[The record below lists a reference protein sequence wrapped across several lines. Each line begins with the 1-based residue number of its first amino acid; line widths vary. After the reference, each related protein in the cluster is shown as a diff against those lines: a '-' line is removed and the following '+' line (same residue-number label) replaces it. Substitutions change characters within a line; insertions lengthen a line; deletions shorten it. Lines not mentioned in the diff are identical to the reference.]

1 MTLPSFVGA
10 GKDVQLGGTKWI
22 RLEEGKPV
30 DIIPLTGVEPPDG
43 ETPSGSN
50 CVISYR
56 KYTMWLDDLKEGQR
70 SPSFPA
76 LGSADDP
83 GAMLGLEAKFTG
95 LMICAQKGEDGEKIW
110 QFGISVFKQLVDIEA
125 ALGESIKG
133 HIIRVTKKGSGMST
147 KYAVVNT
154 GRIADIEGEPE
165 TDLMEQLG
173 PTTRKEIIKVLE
185 EVGQWPPVGGDPYA
199 EAKAAPA
206 KGGAKVG
213 DTKPSSKSAGKA
225 KDEPTAKTSDD
236 EGDWGGKDFESG
248 DEEK

>member
-1 MTLPSFVGA
+1 MALPSFVGA
-10 GKDVQLGGTKWI
+10 GKDVQLGGNKWV

-43 ETPSGSN
+43 ETPNGSN

-76 LGSADDP
+76 IGTPDDP

-95 LMICAQKGEDGEKIW
+95 LMICAIKGEDGEKIW
-110 QFGISVFKQLVDIEA
+110 NFGISVFKQLVDIEA

-154 GRIADIEGEPE
+154 GRTAEIEGEPE

-173 PTTRKEIIKVLE
+173 PTTRKEIVAVLE
-185 EVGQWPPVGGDPYA
+185 EAGVWPPVGGDPYA
-199 EAKAAPA
+199 EAKAPPA
-206 KGGAKVG
+206 KTGAKVG
-213 DTKPSSKSAGKA
+213 GSKPATKPATKPAAKDAKSADSA
-225 KDEPTAKTSDD
+225 DD
-236 EGDWGGKDFESG
+236 GDWGGKEFET
-248 DEEK
+248 EAT